1 MRVSSLLSA
10 GMTDQTRGGTV
21 KVTKVEGKCGTCGL
35 GIRKGEDHSKAGR
48 MLFHASYE
56 GCSEAQ
62 NRKDAIQAR
71 DNREAVLA
79 VALRQTRYEI
89 DSDWWG

>member
-1 MRVSSLLSA
+1 M
-10 GMTDQTRGGTV
+10 
-21 KVTKVEGKCGTCGL
+21 KVTKIEGKCGTCGL
-35 GIRKGEDHSKAGR
+35 GIRKGEAHSKIAK
-48 MLFHASYE
+48 MLFHVSYE

-79 VALRQTRYEI
+79 VAWKQSRTEI
-89 DSDWWG
+89 DSDWWN